1 MKHLATLQ
9 TDLRLDI
16 RILHGYLFEIAE
28 DKRAGD
34 IQPTNTG
41 ADHYLD
47 DDGISLKVKLI
58 GQMALEFSYDDEYC
72 DIEEAQDIVAVYAV
86 LFKADPR

>member
-28 DKRAGD
+28 DERAGD
-34 IQPTNTG
+34 IQPTDQG

-47 DDGISLKVKLI
+47 DDGISVKVQLAE
-58 GQMALEFSYDDEYC
+58 QTTLEFSYDDECC
-72 DIEEAQDIVAVYAV
+72 DLEEAQDIVAVYAA
-86 LFKADPR
+86 LFKADLR

>member
-34 IQPTNTG
+34 IQPTDQG
-41 ADHYLD
+41 ADHYFED
-47 DDGISLKVKLI
+47 EGISVKVILI
-58 GQMALEFSYDDEYC
+58 KQTTLEFSYDDEYC
-72 DIEEAQDIVAVYAV
+72 NLEEARYIVAVYAL
-86 LFKADPR
+86 LFKANQL

>member
-34 IQPTNTG
+34 IQPTDTG

-47 DDGISLKVKLI
+47 DGIAVQVILTN
-58 GQMALEFSYDDEYC
+58 QTTLEFSYDNNC
-72 DIEEAQDIVAVYAV
+72 CGVKEAQDIVAVYAA
-86 LFKADPR
+86 LFKADLR

>member
-1 MKHLATLQ
+1 VKHLATLQ

-28 DKRAGD
+28 DESAGD
-34 IQPTNTG
+34 IQPTDTG

-47 DDGISLKVKLI
+47 NDGISVKVNLI
-58 GQMALEFSYDDEYC
+58 EQTTLEFSYDDEYC
-72 DIEEAQDIVAVYAV
+72 NLEEAQGIVAVYAA

>member
-1 MKHLATLQ
+1 MKHLTTLQ

-28 DKRAGD
+28 DERAGD
-34 IQPTNTG
+34 IQPTGTG

-47 DDGISLKVKLI
+47 DDGIAVRVELI
-58 GQMALEFSYDDEYC
+58 EQTTLDFSYDDAYC
-72 DIEEAQDIVAVYAV
+72 DIEKAQDIAAVYAA
-86 LFKADPR
+86 LFKAGPL

>member
-28 DKRAGD
+28 DERAGD
-34 IQPTNTG
+34 IQPTDTG

-47 DDGISLKVKLI
+47 DDGISVKVKLI
-58 GQMALEFSYDDEYC
+58 EQTTLEFSYDDKYC
-72 DIEEAQDIVAVYAV
+72 DIEEAQDIVVVYAA